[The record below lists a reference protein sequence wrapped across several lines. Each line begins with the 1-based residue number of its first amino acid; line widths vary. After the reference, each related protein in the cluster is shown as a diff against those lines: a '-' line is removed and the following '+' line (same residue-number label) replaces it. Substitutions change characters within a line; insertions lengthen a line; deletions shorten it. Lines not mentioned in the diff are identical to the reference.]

1 MNFVCYSVA
10 IGVFI
15 TYILIAVKVKQLEN
29 RLEELS
35 REVMINDCQNR
46 LSKRDLYRT
55 ASNVNDLASEV
66 FKIKKTVSVLS
77 NKCVE

>member
-1 MNFVCYSVA
+1 MNFACYGVA

-15 TYILIAVKVKQLEN
+15 TYILMAVKVKQLEN

-66 FKIKKTVSVLS
+66 FKIKKTVSVLN